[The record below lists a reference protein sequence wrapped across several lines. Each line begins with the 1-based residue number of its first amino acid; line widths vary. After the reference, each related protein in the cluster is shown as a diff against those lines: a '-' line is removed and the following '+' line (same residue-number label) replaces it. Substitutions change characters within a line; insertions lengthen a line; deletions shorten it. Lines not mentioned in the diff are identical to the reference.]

1 MKKPFFGLAILS
13 TLIFSCEKPIPQ
25 LTADEYA
32 ALSDEQKRSVEHALD
47 GIEVLDDRLELTL
60 FASEPMMTNPTNMDI
75 DDRGRIWITEAY
87 NYRTQLNP
95 KNPTK
100 AAGDRILI
108 LEDSDGD
115 GKADKSTVFYQ
126 GTDISSALGIAVFG
140 NKIFVSVS
148 PNVFVFTDENGDDVP
163 DSKEVLFT
171 GVGGVQHDHGMHAF
185 TFAPDGKLYFNYGNE
200 GKGLHKGDGSP
211 ILDPM
216 GRPINSDTA
225 PYQEGMV
232 FRCDPDGSNVE
243 ILGWNFRNNYEVA
256 VDSYGRMWQSDND
269 DDGNRSTRINFVM
282 DYGNYGFKDEITKTD
297 WRTRRINMEDSVWQ
311 QHWHLNDP
319 GVVPNLV
326 QTYAGS
332 PTGILVYE
340 GKLLPVEYQNQV
352 IHADAGP
359 NVIRMYPVGIS
370 GAGFT
375 GVAKPVLDGNKRDNW
390 FRPSDVTVAPDGSIF
405 ISDWYDPGVG
415 GHAVGDLDK
424 GRVYRLAPK
433 KSKYKV
439 STPDYSSVESLIE
452 LVQNPNRAI
461 HFKAFMALKEK
472 GAEATEALEK
482 LYESEDSRMKA
493 RAFWLLSKLPNGNE
507 YIQKAAADSDENI
520 RVAAVRASRINGM
533 KDAGFLLQLAAD
545 PSAQIRREVAVA
557 IRYENQPAVWQK
569 LAESYKSGDRWY
581 LEALGIAAEYR
592 WDSYLPAYLEKA
604 GANWNTSPEAKDL
617 VWRSR
622 SAKTPELLEQM
633 ILAENS
639 PADLR
644 YYRALDFQNADL
656 KNQALKTLL
665 AKGQNED
672 QVIILR
678 QAAFDTQKPDATL
691 LNLAKAKS
699 GDIADDQDFLDIVSK
714 YKLKDQKNRVLSI
727 VYQENNSR
735 MAGAA
740 AGIFASLYGL
750 GEVGKAMKDANQTK
764 AIAAI
769 RKFGVVDNSEMAML
783 LSKFWNDANA
793 PLAIRT
799 AAMEEMKGYQS
810 EGALW
815 EFAKVDKIPADLLPI
830 AQKILMSTWNSNIR
844 QFATEKYGSS
854 MDSNYDI
861 PRMLAATGAIE
872 KGKVIAAGYCTACHK
887 IGSEGID
894 FGPGLTKIGNKLSKE
909 ALINSIINPSEGMGF
924 GYETQVVKFKDGK
937 EIRCIIN
944 SKTENDLIV
953 KLVGMGE
960 QTIYKL
966 ADIESIT
973 QSNESLMPKFP
984 LSEEELVDLVSYLM
998 GLGK

>member
-100 AAGDRILI
+100 AEGDRILI
-108 LEDSDGD
+108 LEDTDGD

-126 GTDISSALGIAVFG
+126 GTDINSALGIAVFG

-163 DSKEVLFT
+163 DSKEVLLT

-375 GVAKPVLDGNKRDNW
+375 GVAKPILDGNKRDNW

-439 STPDYSSVESLIE
+439 SSPDYSSVESLIE

-482 LYESEDSRMKA
+482 LFESEDSRMKA
-493 RAFWLLSKLPNGNE
+493 RAFWLLSKLPNGKD

-656 KNQALKTLL
+656 KNQTLKTLL

-691 LNLAKAKS
+691 LSLAKAKS

-714 YKLKDQKNRVLSI
+714 YQLKDQKNRVLSI
-727 VYQENNSR
+727 VYQEKNSR
-735 MAGAA
+735 IAGAA

-750 GEVGKAMKDANQTK
+750 REVEKAMKDADQTK

-769 RKFGVVDNSEMAML
+769 RKFGVVDNTEMAML
-783 LSKFWNDANA
+783 LRKFWNDANA

-854 MDSNYDI
+854 LDSNYDI
-861 PRMLAATGAIE
+861 PRMLAATGNIE

-887 IGSEGID
+887 IGNEGID

>member
-656 KNQALKTLL
+656 KNQTLKTLL

-750 GEVGKAMKDANQTK
+750 GEVGKAMKDADQTK

-769 RKFGVVDNSEMAML
+769 RKFGVVDNTEMAML
-783 LSKFWNDANA
+783 LSKFWNNANA

>member
-1 MKKPFFGLAILS
+1 MNKPLLALLFAS
-13 TLIFSCEKPIPQ
+13 ALTFSCEKPIPQ
-25 LTADEYA
+25 LSDEEYA
-32 ALSDEQKRSVEHALD
+32 ALTDEQKRSVAHALD
-47 GIEVLDDRLELTL
+47 GVKVMDDRLELTL
-60 FASEPMMTNPTNMDI
+60 FASEPMLTNPTNMDI

-100 AAGDRILI
+100 AEGDRILI
-108 LEDSDGD
+108 LEDTDGD

-126 GTDISSALGIAVFG
+126 GPDINAALGIAVFG
-140 NKIFVSVS
+140 NKVFVSVS

-163 DSKEVLFT
+163 DGKEVLFT
-171 GVGGVQHDHGMHAF
+171 GIGGEQHDHGMHAF
-185 TFAPDGKLYFNYGNE
+185 TFAPDGKLYFNYGNS
-200 GKGLHKGDGSP
+200 GQGLHLADGSP

-216 GRPINSDTA
+216 GQPINSTTA

-269 DDGNRSTRINFVM
+269 DDGNRSTRMNFVM
-282 DYGNYGFKDEITKTD
+282 DYGNYGFKDEMTKTD
-297 WRTRRINMEDSVWQ
+297 WRTRRVNLEDSVWQ

-319 GVVPNLV
+319 GVVPNLI
-326 QTYAGS
+326 QNYAGS

-340 GKLLPVEYQNQV
+340 GKLLPAEYQNQV

-359 NVIRMYPVGIS
+359 NVIRMYPVETS

-375 GVAKPVLDGNKRDNW
+375 GSVTPILDGNTRDNW

-439 STPDYSSVESLIE
+439 EAPDYSSIESLIE

-461 HFKAFMALKEK
+461 HFKAFMALREK
-472 GAEATEALEK
+472 GAEAKDALEK
-482 LYESEDSRMKA
+482 LYASEDSRMKA
-493 RAFWLLSKLPNGNE
+493 RAFWLLTKLPNGNE

-533 KDAGFLLQLAAD
+533 KDFAFLLGLAAD
-545 PSAQIRREVAVA
+545 PSDQIRREVAVA
-557 IRYENQPAVWQK
+557 IRYEDAQDVWLK
-569 LAESYKSGDRWY
+569 LAEGYRSGDRWY
-581 LEALGIAAEYR
+581 LEALGTAAEYR
-592 WDSYLPAYLEKA
+592 WDSYLPAYLAKV
-604 GANWNTSPEAKDL
+604 GQGWSNSTEAKDL
-617 VWRSR
+617 IWRSR
-622 SAKTPELLEQM
+622 SAGTPALLEEL

-639 PADLR
+639 PADYR
-644 YYRALDFQNADL
+644 YYRALDFQTEEARNPVL
-656 KNQALKTLL
+656 KNLL

-678 QAAFDTQKPDATL
+678 QASFDPKKPDAQLFT
-691 LNLAKAKS
+691 LAKAKA
-699 GDIADDQDFLDIVSK
+699 GEIQDNKDFLEIVRK
-714 YKLKDQKNRVLSI
+714 YQLKDQKDRLLGLI
-727 VYQENNSR
+727 YQEEDRSLANQS
-735 MAGAA
+735 AGL
-740 AGIFASLYGL
+740 FASLYGI
-750 GEVGKAMKDANQTK
+750 GEIEQAMKNPDEVK

-769 RKFGVVDNSEMAML
+769 RKFGAVDTPDMATL
-783 LSKFWNDANA
+783 LSKFWKNDNA
-793 PLAIRT
+793 STAVRT
-799 AAMEEMKGYQS
+799 AAMEEAKGYQS
-810 EGALW
+810 EPVLW
-815 EFAKVDKIPADLLPI
+815 ELAKADQIPADLLPI
-830 AQKILMSTWNSNIR
+830 AQKILMGSWNGNIR
-844 QFATEKYGSS
+844 VLAVEKYGNSIAEG
-854 MDSNYDI
+854 YDLI
-861 PRMLAATGAIE
+861 RMQSAKGNPENGKTLATS
-872 KGKVIAAGYCTACHK
+872 YCLSCHK
-887 IGSEGID
+887 VGNEGID
-894 FGPGLTKIGNKLSKE
+894 FGPALSQIGSKLSRE
-909 ALINSIINPSEGMGF
+909 ALINAIINPSEGMGF
-924 GYETQVVKFKDGK
+924 GYETQLVKFKDGK
-937 EIRCIIN
+937 EIRCIVN

-973 QSNESLMPKFP
+973 QLSESLMPAFP
-984 LSEEELVDLVSYLM
+984 LTEQELVDLVSYLE
-998 GLGK
+998 GLR

>member
-1 MKKPFFGLAILS
+1 MKKPFFGLVILS
-13 TLIFSCEKPIPQ
+13 TLIFSCKKPIPQ

-75 DDRGRIWITEAY
+75 DERGRIWITEAY

-100 AAGDRILI
+100 AEGDRILI
-108 LEDSDGD
+108 LEDTDGD

-126 GTDISSALGIAVFG
+126 GTDINSALGIAVFG

-200 GKGLHKGDGSP
+200 GEGLHKGDGSP

-232 FRCDPDGSNVE
+232 FRCDTDGSNVE

-326 QTYAGS
+326 QTYTGS

-359 NVIRMYPVGIS
+359 NIIRMYPVGIS

-375 GVAKPVLDGNKRDNW
+375 GVAKPILDGNKRDNW

-415 GHAVGDLDK
+415 AHAVGDLDK

-439 STPDYSSVESLIE
+439 STPDYSSVESLIK

-493 RAFWLLSKLPNGNE
+493 RAFWLLSKLPNGND
-507 YIQKAAADSDENI
+507 YIQKAATDSDENI

-656 KNQALKTLL
+656 KNQTLKTLL

-714 YKLKDQKNRVLSI
+714 YQLKDQKNRVLSI
-727 VYQENNSR
+727 VYQEKNSR

-750 GEVGKAMKDANQTK
+750 REVGKAMKDADQTK

-769 RKFGVVDNSEMAML
+769 RKFGVVDNTEMAML
-783 LSKFWNDANA
+783 LRKFWNDANA

-810 EGALW
+810 AGALW

-861 PRMLAATGAIE
+861 PRMLAATGNIE
-872 KGKVIAAGYCTACHK
+872 KGKVIAAGYCIACHK
-887 IGSEGID
+887 IGNEGID

>member
-340 GKLLPVEYQNQV
+340 GKLLPIEYQNQV

-533 KDAGFLLQLAAD
+533 KDADFLLQLAAD

-592 WDSYLPAYLEKA
+592 WESYLPAYLEKA

-622 SAKTPELLEQM
+622 SSKTPELLEQM

-656 KNQALKTLL
+656 KNQTLKTLL

-750 GEVGKAMKDANQTK
+750 GEVGKAMKDADQTK

-769 RKFGVVDNSEMAML
+769 RKFGVVDNTEMAML
-783 LSKFWNDANA
+783 LSKFWNNANA

>member
-1 MKKPFFGLAILS
+1 MNKPILALALAS
-13 TLIFSCEKPIPQ
+13 ALIFSCEKPIPQ
-25 LTADEYA
+25 LTLEEYN
-32 ALSDEQKRSVEHALD
+32 ALTEEQKRSIEHALD
-47 GIEVLDDRLELTL
+47 GIEVLDDRLQLTL
-60 FASEPMMTNPTNMDI
+60 FASEPMLTNPTNMDI

-87 NYRTQLNP
+87 NYRNQLNP

-100 AAGDRILI
+100 AEGDRILI
-108 LEDSDGD
+108 LEDTDGD

-126 GTDISSALGIAVFG
+126 GTDINAALGIAVLG

-185 TFAPDGKLYFNYGNE
+185 TFAADGKLYFNYGNE
-200 GKGLHKGDGSP
+200 GKGLHKGDGTP
-211 ILDPM
+211 LLDPM
-216 GRPINSDTA
+216 GRPINSETA

-282 DYGNYGFKDEITKTD
+282 DYGNYGFKDEMTKSD

-326 QTYAGS
+326 QNYAGS

-340 GKLLPVEYQNQV
+340 GKLLPAEYQNQV

-359 NVIRMYPVGIS
+359 NVIRMYPVETS

-375 GVAKPVLDGNKRDNW
+375 GEVKPILDGNQRDNW

-424 GRVYRLAPK
+424 GRIFRLAPK
-433 KSKYKV
+433 DSDYEV
-439 STPDYSSVESLIE
+439 SAPDYSSIESLIE

-461 HFKAFMALKEK
+461 HFKAFMALREK
-472 GAEATEALEK
+472 GSEATEALEK

-493 RAFWLLSKLPNGNE
+493 RAFWLLSKLPNGND
-507 YIQKAAADSDENI
+507 YIQKAATDSDENI
-520 RVAAVRASRINGM
+520 RVAAVRASRIKGM
-533 KDAGFLLQLAAD
+533 KDANFLLTMAGDA
-545 PSAQIRREVAVA
+545 SAQVRREVAIA
-557 IRYENQPAVWQK
+557 IRYEDQPDVWLK

-592 WDSYLPAYLEKA
+592 WDSYLTAYLEKA
-604 GANWNTSPEAKDL
+604 TTDWMPSAEAKDI

-622 SAKTPELLEQM
+622 ATQTPALLEQM

-639 PADLR
+639 PTDLR

-656 KNQALKTLL
+656 KNQTLKNLL

-678 QAAFDTQKPDATL
+678 QASFDSKKPDTQL
-691 LNLAKAKS
+691 LSLAKAKA
-699 GDIADDQDFLDIVSK
+699 GEIADDQDFLDIVRK
-714 YKLKDQKNRVLSI
+714 YELKEQKERLLGI
-727 VYQENNSR
+727 VYQEKDGRQS
-735 MAGAA
+735 GAA
-740 AGIFASLYGL
+740 AGIFTSLYGL
-750 GEVGKAMKDANQTK
+750 AEVEKAMKDPDQTK
-764 AIAAI
+764 AITAI
-769 RKFGVVDNSEMAML
+769 RKFGTVDNRDMAML
-783 LSKFWNDANA
+783 LSKFWGDPEA
-793 PLAIRT
+793 PAEVRT
-799 AAMEEMKGYQS
+799 AAMEEARGYQS
-810 EGALW
+810 EAVLW
-815 EFAKVDKIPADLLPI
+815 EFAEADKIPADLIPI
-830 AQKILMSTWNSNIR
+830 ASKILMSSWNSNLR
-844 QFATEKYGSS
+844 QLATEKYGSS
-854 MDSNYDI
+854 MSTDYDL
-861 PRMLAATGAIE
+861 PKLLAAIGNVE
-872 KGKVIAAGYCTACHK
+872 KGKVLATGYCTACHK
-887 IGSEGID
+887 IGNEGID
-894 FGPGLTKIGNKLSKE
+894 FGPALTQIGSKLSKE

-937 EIRCIIN
+937 EIRCIVN

-966 ADIESIT
+966 ADIQSIT

-984 LSEEELVDLVSYLM
+984 LSEEELVDLVSYLE
-998 GLGK
+998 GLR

>member
-340 GKLLPVEYQNQV
+340 GKLLPIEYQNQV

-533 KDAGFLLQLAAD
+533 KDADFLLQLAAD

-622 SAKTPELLEQM
+622 SSKTPELLEQM

-656 KNQALKTLL
+656 KNQTLKTLL

-750 GEVGKAMKDANQTK
+750 GEVGKAMKDADQTK

-783 LSKFWNDANA
+783 LSKFWNNANA

>member
-100 AAGDRILI
+100 AEGDRILI
-108 LEDSDGD
+108 LEDTDGD

-126 GTDISSALGIAVFG
+126 GTDINSALGIAVFG

-163 DSKEVLFT
+163 DSKEVLLT

-375 GVAKPVLDGNKRDNW
+375 GVAKPILDGNKRDNW

-439 STPDYSSVESLIE
+439 SSPDYSSVESLIE

-482 LYESEDSRMKA
+482 LFESEDSRMKA
-493 RAFWLLSKLPNGNE
+493 RAFWLLSKLPNGKD

-656 KNQALKTLL
+656 KNQTLKTLL

-714 YKLKDQKNRVLSI
+714 YQLKDQKNRVLSI
-727 VYQENNSR
+727 VYQEDNSR

-750 GEVGKAMKDANQTK
+750 REVEKAMKDADQTK

-769 RKFGVVDNSEMAML
+769 RKFGVVDNTEMAML
-783 LSKFWNDANA
+783 LRKFWNDANA

-854 MDSNYDI
+854 LDSNYDI
-861 PRMLAATGAIE
+861 PRMLAATGNIE

-887 IGSEGID
+887 IGNEGID

>member
-656 KNQALKTLL
+656 KNQTLKTLL

-750 GEVGKAMKDANQTK
+750 GEVGKAMKDADQTK

-769 RKFGVVDNSEMAML
+769 RKFGVVDNTEMAML
-783 LSKFWNDANA
+783 LRKFWNDANA

>member
-25 LTADEYA
+25 LTAEEYA

-472 GAEATEALEK
+472 GAEATEALEN

-656 KNQALKTLL
+656 KNQTLKTLL

-750 GEVGKAMKDANQTK
+750 GEVGKAMKDADQTK

-769 RKFGVVDNSEMAML
+769 RKFGVVDNTEMAML
-783 LSKFWNDANA
+783 LSKFWNNANA

>member
-1 MKKPFFGLAILS
+1 MQKPLLGLALLS
-13 TLIFSCEKPIPQ
+13 VLTFSCEKKPTQ
-25 LTADEYA
+25 LSADEYA
-32 ALSDEQKRSVEHALD
+32 ALTDEQKRSVDHALD
-47 GIEVLDDRLELTL
+47 GIEVMDSRLDLTL
-60 FASEPMMTNPTNMDI
+60 FATEPMMTNPTNMDI

-87 NYRTQLNP
+87 NYRTNLNP

-100 AAGDRILI
+100 AEGDRILI
-108 LEDSDGD
+108 LEDTDGD

-126 GTDISSALGIAVFG
+126 GTDIDAALGIAVLG
-140 NKIFVSVS
+140 NKVFVSVS
-148 PNVFVFTDENGDDVP
+148 PNVFVFTDEDGDDVP
-163 DSKEVLFT
+163 DNKEILFT
-171 GVGGVQHDHGMHAF
+171 GVGGEQHDHGMHAF
-185 TFAPDGKLYFNYGNE
+185 TFGADGKLYFNYGNE
-200 GKGLHKGDGSP
+200 GQGLHKGDGTP
-211 ILDPM
+211 LLDPL
-216 GRPINSDTA
+216 GRPINSNTA

-243 ILGWNFRNNYEVA
+243 LLGWNFRNNYELA

-282 DYGNYGFKDEITKTD
+282 DYGNYGFKDEMTKAD

-340 GKLLPVEYQNQV
+340 GKLLPAEYQNQV

-359 NVIRMYPVGIS
+359 NVIRMYPVETS

-375 GVAKPVLDGNKRDNW
+375 GKSEAILDGNKRDNW

-433 KSKYKV
+433 NSKYEV
-439 STPDYSSVESLIE
+439 STPDYSDVESLIE

-472 GAEATEALEK
+472 GAAAKEALEK
-482 LYESEDSRMKA
+482 LYGSQDSRMKA
-493 RAFWLLSKLPNGNE
+493 RAFWLLTKLPNGNE
-507 YIQKAAADSDENI
+507 YIQRASEDDDENI

-533 KDAGFLLQLAAD
+533 KDANFLLTMAAD
-545 PSAQIRREVAVA
+545 PSAQVRREVAVA
-557 IRYENQPAVWQK
+557 IRYEDQPAVWQK

-581 LEALGIAAEYR
+581 LEALGIAAEYH
-592 WDSYLPAYLEKA
+592 WDSYLSAYLQKA
-604 GANWNTSPEAKDL
+604 GTGWMESTEAKDL

-622 SAKTPELLEQM
+622 GSQTPALLERV

-639 PADLR
+639 PADQR

-656 KNQALKTLL
+656 KNQTLKNLL

-678 QAAFDTQKPDATL
+678 QAAFDTRKPDTQL
-691 LNLAKAKS
+691 LNLAKAKA
-699 GDIADDQDFLDIVSK
+699 GEITDDRDFLDIVRK
-714 YKLKDQKNRVLSI
+714 YQLKDQKERLLGI
-727 VYQENNSR
+727 VYQDKDGRQASS
-735 MAGAA
+735 A
-740 AGIFASLYGL
+740 AGIFVNLYGL
-750 GEVGKAMKDANQTK
+750 GEVQKAMKDADQAK

-769 RKFGVVDNSEMAML
+769 RKFGVVDNKEMATL
-783 LSKFWNDANA
+783 LSKFWNNSKASTE
-793 PLAIRT
+793 IRT

-810 EGALW
+810 ESVLW
-815 EFAKVDKIPADLLPI
+815 EFAKADQIPAELLPI
-830 AQKILMSTWNSNIR
+830 ASKILMSTWNSNLR
-844 QFATEKYGSS
+844 QLATEKYGSS
-854 MDSNYDI
+854 MNTDYDL
-861 PRMLAATGAIE
+861 PKLLAASGNVE
-872 KGKVIAAGYCTACHK
+872 KGKTIASSYCVACHK
-887 IGSEGID
+887 IGNEGID
-894 FGPGLTKIGNKLSKE
+894 FGPALSQIGTKLSKE

-937 EIRCIIN
+937 EIRCIVN

-966 ADIESIT
+966 ADIASIT

-984 LSEEELVDLVSYLM
+984 LSEEELVDLVSYLE

>member
-1 MKKPFFGLAILS
+1 MKKPILALALLS
-13 TLIFSCEKPIPQ
+13 LLIFSCEKPRLQ
-25 LTADEYA
+25 LTAEEYA
-32 ALSDEQKRSVEHALD
+32 ALTDEQKRSVEHALD
-47 GIEVLDDRLELTL
+47 GIEVMDDRLELTL

-95 KNPTK
+95 KNPVK
-100 AAGDRILI
+100 AEGDRILI
-108 LEDSDGD
+108 LEDTDGD

-126 GTDISSALGIAVFG
+126 GTDINAALGIAVFG
-140 NKIFVSVS
+140 DKVFVSVS
-148 PNVFVFTDENGDDVP
+148 PNVFVFTDADGDDVP
-163 DSKEVLFT
+163 EKKEVLFS
-171 GVGGVQHDHGMHAF
+171 GIGGVQHDHGMHAF

-216 GRPINSDTA
+216 GRPVNSETA

-282 DYGNYGFKDEITKTD
+282 DYGNYGFKDEMTKTD

-332 PTGILVYE
+332 PTGILIHE
-340 GKLLPVEYQNQV
+340 GKLFPAEYQNQV

-359 NVIRMYPVGIS
+359 NVIRMYPVETS

-375 GVAKPVLDGNKRDNW
+375 GSVTPILDGNKRDNW

-405 ISDWYDPGVG
+405 VSDWYDPGVG

-439 STPDYSSVESLIE
+439 SRPDYSSVESLIE

-472 GAEATEALEK
+472 GTEAKEALEK
-482 LYESEDSRMKA
+482 LYKSKDSRMKA

-507 YIQKAAADSDENI
+507 YIQKAATDSDENI

-533 KDAGFLLQLAAD
+533 KDANFLLTMAGDA
-545 PSAQIRREVAVA
+545 SAQVRREVAVA
-557 IRYENQPAVWQK
+557 IRYEDQPAVWQK

-592 WDSYLPAYLEKA
+592 WDSYLPSYLEKA
-604 GANWNTSPEAKDL
+604 GTGWMETPEAKDL

-622 SAKTPELLEQM
+622 ATNTPELLEQM

-639 PADLR
+639 PADHR

-656 KNQALKTLL
+656 KNQTLKNLL

-678 QAAFDTQKPDATL
+678 QAPFDIRKPDPQL
-691 LNLAKAKS
+691 LSLAKAKS
-699 GDIADDQDFLDIVSK
+699 GEIADDRDFLDIVRK
-714 YKLKDQKNRVLSI
+714 YQLKDQKDRILSI
-727 VYQENNSR
+727 AYQENDTR
-735 MAGAA
+735 MASSA
-740 AGIFASLYGL
+740 AGIFTSLYGL
-750 GEVGKAMKDANQTK
+750 GEVEKAMNDSDQAK
-764 AIAAI
+764 ALDAI
-769 RKFGVVDNSEMAML
+769 RKFGVVDSKEMAML
-783 LSKFWNDANA
+783 LSKFWSDPKAS
-793 PLAIRT
+793 LAIRT

-815 EFAKVDKIPADLLPI
+815 EFAKVDKIPAELLPI
-830 AQKILMSTWNSNIR
+830 AQKLLMSTWNSNIR
-844 QFATEKYGSS
+844 QLAIEKYGSS
-854 MDSNYDI
+854 LDSNYDI
-861 PRMLAATGAIE
+861 PKMLAAKGTIE
-872 KGKVIAAGYCTACHK
+872 KGKVIANGYCTACHK
-887 IGSEGID
+887 IGNEGID
-894 FGPGLTKIGNKLSKE
+894 FGPSLTEIGDKLSKE

-924 GYETQVVKFKDGK
+924 GYETQLVKFKDGK
-937 EIRCIIN
+937 EIRCIVN

-953 KLVGMGE
+953 KLVGSSE

-966 ADIESIT
+966 AEIASIT
-973 QSNESLMPKFP
+973 QLDESLMPKFP
-984 LSEEELVDLVSYLM
+984 LSEEELVDLVSYLE

>member
-1 MKKPFFGLAILS
+1 MKHPILALATLS
-13 TLIFSCEKPIPQ
+13 LLIFSCEKPIPQ
-25 LTADEYA
+25 LSLEEYN
-32 ALSDEQKRSVEHALD
+32 ALTDEQKRSVEHALD
-47 GIEVLDDRLELTL
+47 GIDLMDDRLQLTL

-100 AAGDRILI
+100 AEGDRILI
-108 LEDSDGD
+108 LEDTDGD

-126 GTDISSALGIAVFG
+126 GTDINAALGIAVFG
-140 NKIFVSVS
+140 NKVFVSVS
-148 PNVFVFTDENGDDVP
+148 PNVFVFTDENGDDVH

-185 TFAPDGKLYFNYGNE
+185 TFAADGKLYFNYGNE

-216 GRPINSDTA
+216 GRPINSETA

-232 FRCDPDGSNVE
+232 FRCDPNGSNVE

-282 DYGNYGFKDEITKTD
+282 DYGNYGFKDEMTKSD

-326 QTYAGS
+326 QNYAGS

-340 GKLLPVEYQNQV
+340 GKLLPAEYQNQV

-359 NVIRMYPVGIS
+359 NVIRMYPVETS

-375 GVAKPVLDGNKRDNW
+375 GSVTPILDGNTRDNW

-405 ISDWYDPGVG
+405 VSDWYDPGVG

-424 GRVYRLAPK
+424 GRVFRLAPK

-439 STPDYSSVESLIE
+439 STPDYSSVKSLIE

-472 GAEATEALEK
+472 GAEAKEALEK

-493 RAFWLLSKLPNGNE
+493 RAFWLLTKLPNGNE
-507 YIQKAAADSDENI
+507 YIQKAATDSDENI
-520 RVAAVRASRINGM
+520 RVAAVRASRINGI
-533 KDAGFLLQLAAD
+533 KDANFLLTLAEDA
-545 PSAQIRREVAVA
+545 SAQVRREVAVA
-557 IRYENQPAVWQK
+557 IRYEDQPAVWQK

-592 WDSYLPAYLEKA
+592 WDSYLTAYLEKA
-604 GANWNTSPEAKDL
+604 GTNWTSSAEAKDL

-622 SAKTPELLEQM
+622 ATQTPELLEQM

-639 PADLR
+639 PADNR

-656 KNQALKTLL
+656 KNQTLKNLL

-678 QAAFDTQKPDATL
+678 QAAFDIKKPDATL

-699 GDIADDQDFLDIVSK
+699 GDIADDQDFLDIVRK
-714 YKLKDQKNRVLSI
+714 YQLKDQKDRVLSI
-727 VYQENNSR
+727 VYQSTNSR
-735 MAGAA
+735 MAGTA
-740 AGIFASLYGL
+740 AGIFTSLYGL
-750 GEVGKAMKDANQTK
+750 GEVEKAMKDADQTK

-769 RKFGVVDNSEMAML
+769 RKFGVVDNTEIAML

-815 EFAKVDKIPADLLPI
+815 EFAKVDKIPSELLPI

-844 QFATEKYGSS
+844 QLATEKYGSS
-854 MDSNYDI
+854 MSTDYDL
-861 PRMLAATGAIE
+861 PKLLAASGNLE
-872 KGKVIAAGYCTACHK
+872 KGKVLATGYCTACHK
-887 IGSEGID
+887 IGNEGID
-894 FGPGLTKIGNKLSKE
+894 FGPALTEIGNKLSKE

-937 EIRCIIN
+937 EIRCIVN

-984 LSEEELVDLVSYLM
+984 LSEEELVDLVSYLE

>member
-1 MKKPFFGLAILS
+1 MQKHLFGLALLS
-13 TLIFSCEKPIPQ
+13 VLTFSCEKKKTQ
-25 LTADEYA
+25 LSADEYA
-32 ALSDEQKRSVEHALD
+32 ALTDEQKRSVDHALD
-47 GIEVLDDRLELTL
+47 GIEVTDSRLELTL

-75 DDRGRIWITEAY
+75 DDRGRIWVTEAY
-87 NYRTQLNP
+87 NYRTTLNP

-100 AAGDRILI
+100 AEGDRILI
-108 LEDSDGD
+108 LEDTDGD

-126 GTDISSALGIAVFG
+126 GTDINAALGIAVFG

-148 PNVFVFTDENGDDVP
+148 PNVFVFTDENGDDIP

-171 GVGGVQHDHGMHAF
+171 GVGGEQHDHGMHAF
-185 TFAPDGKLYFNYGNE
+185 TFGPDGKLYFNYGNE
-200 GKGLHKGDGSP
+200 GQGLHKGDGSP
-211 ILDPM
+211 ILDPL
-216 GRPINSDTA
+216 GRPVSSETS

-243 ILGWNFRNNYEVA
+243 LLGWNFRNNYELA

-282 DYGNYGFKDEITKTD
+282 DYGNYGFKDEITKAD

-340 GKLLPVEYQNQV
+340 GKLLPAEYQNQV

-359 NVIRMYPVGIS
+359 NVIRMYPVETS

-375 GVAKPVLDGNKRDNW
+375 GKAEAILDGNKRDNW

-424 GRVYRLAPK
+424 GRIYRLAPK
-433 KSKYKV
+433 TSKYKV

-452 LVQNPNRAI
+452 LLQNPNRAI
-461 HFKAFMALKEK
+461 HFKTFMALEAK
-472 GAEATEALEK
+472 GGEAKEALEK

-493 RAFWLLSKLPNGNE
+493 RAFWLLTKLPNGNE
-507 YIQKAAADSDENI
+507 YIQKAASDDDENI
-520 RVAAVRASRINGM
+520 RVAAVRASRINSM
-533 KDAGFLLQLAAD
+533 DDTNFLLTMAAD
-545 PSAQIRREVAVA
+545 PSAQVRREVAVA
-557 IRYENQPAVWQK
+557 IRYLDQPAVWQK
-569 LAESYKSGDRWY
+569 LAESYDSGDRWY

-592 WDSYLPAYLEKA
+592 WDSYLSAYLEKA
-604 GANWNTSPEAKDL
+604 GTGWMESTAAKDL

-622 SAKTPELLEQM
+622 AANTPELLEQL

-639 PADLR
+639 PADQR

-656 KNQALKTLL
+656 KNQILKNLL

-678 QAAFDTQKPDATL
+678 QAAFDTQKPDAQL
-691 LNLAKAKS
+691 LNLAKAKA
-699 GDIADDQDFLDIVSK
+699 GEIADDRDFLDIVRK
-714 YKLKDQKNRVLSI
+714 YQLKDQKDRLLSI
-727 VYQENNSR
+727 IYQEGDGRQAS
-735 MAGAA
+735 AA
-740 AGIFASLYGL
+740 AGIFTSLYGL
-750 GEVGKAMKDANQTK
+750 GEVEKAMKDPDQAK

-769 RKFGVVDNSEMAML
+769 LKFGVVDNKEMATL
-783 LSKFWNDANA
+783 LSKFWNNPNA
-793 PLAIRT
+793 PAEVRT

-810 EGALW
+810 EATLW
-815 EFAKVDKIPADLLPI
+815 EYAEKDQIPAELLPI
-830 AQKILMSTWNSNIR
+830 AQKILMSTWNSNLR
-844 QFATEKYGSS
+844 KLATEKYGSS
-854 MDSNYDI
+854 LDTNYDI
-861 PRMLAATGAIE
+861 PKMLAATGDIK
-872 KGKVIAAGYCTACHK
+872 KGKTIAATYCVACHK
-887 IGSEGID
+887 IGTEGID
-894 FGPGLTKIGNKLSKE
+894 FGPGLTEIGDKLSKE

-924 GYETQVVKFKDGK
+924 GYETQLVKFKDGK
-937 EIRCIIN
+937 EIRCIVN

-953 KLVGMGE
+953 KLVGSGD

-966 ADIESIT
+966 ADIASIT
-973 QSNESLMPKFP
+973 QLDESLMPKFP
-984 LSEEELVDLVSYLM
+984 LTEEELVDLVSYLE
-998 GLGK
+998 GLRK

>member
-1 MKKPFFGLAILS
+1 MKKPFFGLVILS
-13 TLIFSCEKPIPQ
+13 TLIFSCKKPIPK

-100 AAGDRILI
+100 AEGDRILI
-108 LEDSDGD
+108 LEDTDGD

-126 GTDISSALGIAVFG
+126 GTDINSALGIAVFG

-200 GKGLHKGDGSP
+200 GEGLHKGDGSP

-232 FRCDPDGSNVE
+232 FRCDTDGSNVE

-326 QTYAGS
+326 QTYTGS

-359 NVIRMYPVGIS
+359 NIIRMYPVGIS

-375 GVAKPVLDGNKRDNW
+375 GVAKPILDGNKRDNW

-439 STPDYSSVESLIE
+439 STPDYSSVESLIK

-493 RAFWLLSKLPNGNE
+493 RAFWLLSKLPNGND

-656 KNQALKTLL
+656 KNQTLKTLL

-714 YKLKDQKNRVLSI
+714 YQLKDQKNRVLSI
-727 VYQENNSR
+727 VYQEKNSR

-750 GEVGKAMKDANQTK
+750 REVGKAMKDADQTK

-769 RKFGVVDNSEMAML
+769 RKFGVVDNTEMAML
-783 LSKFWNDANA
+783 LRKFWNDANA

-861 PRMLAATGAIE
+861 PRMLAATGNIE
-872 KGKVIAAGYCTACHK
+872 KGKVIAAGYCIACHK
-887 IGSEGID
+887 IGNEGID

>member
-592 WDSYLPAYLEKA
+592 WESYLPAYLEKA

-622 SAKTPELLEQM
+622 SSKTPELLEQM

-656 KNQALKTLL
+656 KNQTLKTLL

-750 GEVGKAMKDANQTK
+750 GEVGKAMKDADQTK

-769 RKFGVVDNSEMAML
+769 RKFGVVDNTEMAML
-783 LSKFWNDANA
+783 LSKFWNNANA

-815 EFAKVDKIPADLLPI
+815 EFAKVDKIPADLLPF

>member
-740 AGIFASLYGL
+740 AGIFTSLYGL

-815 EFAKVDKIPADLLPI
+815 EFAKVDKIPADILPI